1 MARLLAVLAAVSL
14 CLVSVASRAQSTF
27 TVDSTGDAGAGTLR
41 QAILDSNANPPPAGT
56 RNRIEFDL
64 AGAAPFTIAPTS
76 ALPTVTAP
84 VDIDGTSQ
92 SGFVLAPLIVLDG
105 NGAGAGANG
114 LRITAGDSVV
124 RALVVQRFSDNGIQL
139 EIGGGNIVTG
149 CYIGTNA
156 AGNADQGNNGD
167 GILILDSAGNT
178 VGGDEVGQGNLISGN
193 GGAGARGIAIEGA
206 GSTGNQV
213 LGNLI
218 GTDVTGTADLGNN
231 DEGVSIGNNASG
243 NFIGG
248 PAAGQ
253 GNLISGNSRGV
264 FIRSSAT
271 QNIVQ
276 GNKIGTNL
284 AGTAALG
291 GLGNNS
297 NGGVLLQGD
306 DNLIGGNT
314 PGARN
319 IISGND
325 SDGVFIGGGILG
337 ISGNRIQGNYIGL
350 DVTGA
355 NAVPNNG
362 RGILNSNGN
371 DNIFGGSGAG
381 EGNIISGNVEEG
393 ISIVSQ
399 SAARNIVQGNIIGLN
414 ASGTAEVPNGRGG
427 VLIEGGAIG
436 PMFGDEADNNQ
447 IGGMAAGARNV
458 ISGNQGHGIH
468 IRDDSGNALGTRFN
482 VVEGNFIGT
491 DVTGTFD
498 LGNDGIG
505 IFIEGSNENR
515 IGGASAEARNVISGN
530 DSFGVFIL
538 GPATGNL
545 VQGNFV
551 GVDASGMLPLGNSSV
566 GVGVENTTGNI
577 IGGSS
582 GAGNVIGG
590 NGSSGV
596 FLNDGAVGVVVQG
609 NFIGTDLGGSV
620 DLGNVGD
627 GILVSFSST
636 GNRLGGSLGEGN
648 TIKFNG
654 ENGVEIQAISA
665 ENNAILS
672 NNIFGN
678 DLLGISLNG
687 GQGNIGQEAPSLLE
701 AISSGATLTVSGTLA
716 SAPNTTYTIQF
727 FVNSSLDPSGFGEGE
742 FFLGETQID
751 TDGAGNADFTAVAA
765 IVNADLDLNAFADPR
780 VTATVTDPS
789 GNTSEFSNGVALV
802 VAGTVQFSAA
812 AYQAN
817 ADAGTAIVTLLRSG
831 GSDGEISVQFSTAD
845 GTAVEGLDYTG
856 VVQVVIFA
864 DGQTSAEVEIPLL
877 NPDGVFGDR
886 TVLLALNEPSAGIV
900 LGDPEVAILAIVY
913 PAAPTPTLISGGGC
927 QLGARV
933 PSGGVGLMACLTFAA
948 WGLLRLR
955 RCVLGD

>member
-1 MARLLAVLAAVSL
+1 MARLIAVFAAVSL
-14 CLVSVASRAQSTF
+14 CLFSVASRAQSTF

-64 AGAAPFTIAPTS
+64 AGASPFTIAPAS

-92 SGFVLAPLIVLDG
+92 PGFVLAPIIVLDG
-105 NGAGAGANG
+105 NGAGAGVDG
-114 LRITAGDSVV
+114 LNITAGDSVV
-124 RALVVQRFSDNGIQL
+124 RALVIQRFSDNGIVL
-139 EIGGGNIVTG
+139 ETGGGNIVTG
-149 CYIGTNA
+149 CYVGTNA
-156 AGNADQGNNGD
+156 AGNADQGNQDD
-167 GILILDSAGNT
+167 GILILNSANNT
-178 VGGDEVGQGNLISGN
+178 IGGDEAGQGNLVSGN

-213 LGNLI
+213 FGNLI

-231 DEGVSIGNNASG
+231 DEGVSIGDDASG

-248 PAAGQ
+248 PNVGQ

-264 FIRSSAT
+264 FIQSSAT
-271 QNIVQ
+271 QNTVQ

-297 NGGVLLQGD
+297 NGAVLLQGD
-306 DNLIGGNT
+306 DNLIGGST
-314 PGARN
+314 PGSRN

-325 SDGVFIGGGILG
+325 ADGVFIGGGILG

-362 RGILNSNGN
+362 RGILNSSGN

-381 EGNIISGNVEEG
+381 EGNVISGNAEEG
-393 ISIVSQ
+393 IAIVSQ
-399 SAARNIVQGNIIGLN
+399 SAARNVVQGNIIGLD
-414 ASGTAEVPNGRGG
+414 ASGTVEVPNGEDG

-436 PMFGDEADNNQ
+436 PMFGDEADDNQ
-447 IGGMAAGARNV
+447 IGGTAAGARNV
-458 ISGNQGHGIH
+458 ISGNQGDGVH

-482 VVEGNFIGT
+482 IVEGNFIGT
-491 DVTGTFD
+491 DVTGTLD
-498 LGNDGIG
+498 RGNDGFG
-505 IFIEGSNENR
+505 VFIEGSNENR
-515 IGGASAEARNVISGN
+515 IGGTSVEARNVISGN
-530 DSFGVFIL
+530 DSFGIFIL

-551 GVDASGMLPLGNSSV
+551 GVDVSGLLPLGNDSV
-566 GVGVENTTGNI
+566 GVGVENTTGNV
-577 IGGSS
+577 IGGAT
-582 GAGNVIGG
+582 GAGNVISG

-596 FLNDGAVGVVVQG
+596 YLNDGAVGVAVQG
-609 NFIGTDLGGSV
+609 NFIGTDLGGVV
-620 DLGNVGD
+620 DLGNAGD
-627 GILVSFSST
+627 GILVGQAST
-636 GNRLGGSLGEGN
+636 DNRLGGGLAEGN

-654 ENGVEIQAISA
+654 ENGVEIQETSA
-665 ENNAILS
+665 VDNAILS

-687 GQGNIGQEAPSLLE
+687 GQGNLGQEAPALLE
-701 AISSGATLTVSGTLA
+701 ATSSGATLTVTGTLA

-742 FFLGETQID
+742 FFLGETQIV
-751 TDGAGNADFTAVAA
+751 TDGAGNVDFTAVAD
-765 IVNADLDLNAFADPR
+765 IVNSAVDLNAIVDPR
-780 VTATVTDPS
+780 VTATVTDPN
-789 GNTSEFSNGVALV
+789 GNTSEFSNGVSLV
-802 VAGTVQFSAA
+802 IAGTVQFSAA

-817 ADAGTAIVTLLRSG
+817 ADAGPAVVTLLRSG

-845 GTAVEGLDYTG
+845 GTAFAGLDYTG
-856 VVQVVIFA
+856 VVQVVTFA

-886 TVLLALNEPSAGIV
+886 TVLLALSNPSEGIV
-900 LGDPEVAILAIVY
+900 LGDPEAAILTIVY
-913 PAAPTPTLISGGGC
+913 PAAPAPTLISGGGC
-927 QLGARV
+927 QLGAPA
-933 PSGGVGLMACLTFAA
+933 PSGGLGLMACLALGA
-948 WGLLRLR
+948 WGLLRLHR
-955 RCVLGD
+955 RGV